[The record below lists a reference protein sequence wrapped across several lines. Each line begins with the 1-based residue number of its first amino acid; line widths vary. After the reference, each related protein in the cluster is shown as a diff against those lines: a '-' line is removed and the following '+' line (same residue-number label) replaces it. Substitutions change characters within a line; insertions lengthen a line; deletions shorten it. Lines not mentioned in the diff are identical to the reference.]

1 MLLEGNEKQIKV
13 RPYKSIPLADGMPI
27 VGSVKELSGDIRAF
41 LTKQYLTHGPV
52 FRVKV
57 LRRSFTVLAGPD
69 ANQFAAHDG
78 RELFSAKETWQEHA
92 ESFGAQRSLLT
103 MDGAD
108 HVRMRKIQKKG
119 YSRGA
124 IEVEIPRAVE
134 LVREQVREWP
144 VNKTMPALYS
154 LQSIIADQIGM
165 AATGV
170 LPREYMDDL
179 VYFFRV
185 VLLTTLTKQ
194 RPRIFQLTPRFKR
207 ARKRVLELGQEV
219 IDRHATEKQEGEK
232 TDLIDDILKL
242 AREEPEFLPQS
253 DVLISVLGPFIAGL
267 DTAASATS
275 FMLYALLM
283 HPDLLALATEEADRV
298 FSQGELTVERLK
310 EFDIIRRVVLETYRM
325 YPISPA
331 LQRTAKKTFVFNNC
345 EIPEGES
352 IILAT
357 TVPHYLPDIYPEPE
371 KFDIDR
377 YTPERKENSKPGTFV
392 PFGLGAHTCLGA
404 GFAEVQMILTMA
416 TILHEAE
423 LVMDPLDYKLK
434 IDPMP
439 GPKPDDK
446 FGFQVVRHKR
456 I

>member
-1 MLLEGNEKQIKV
+1 MLHNRNDERITV
-13 RPYKSIPLADGMPI
+13 RPHKSIPLADGMPI
-27 VGSVKELSGDIRAF
+27 VGSIKELSGDIRAF
-41 LTKQYLTHGPV
+41 LTEQYLAHGPV
-52 FRVKV
+52 FRIKV
-57 LRRSFTVLAGPD
+57 LHRSFTVLAGPD
-69 ANQFAAHDG
+69 ANQFAVRDG
-78 RELFSAKETWQEHA
+78 RELFSTKETWQEHTA
-92 ESFGAQRSLLT
+92 SFGAQRSLLT
-103 MDGAD
+103 MDGSD
-108 HVRMRKIQKKG
+108 HVRMRKIQRKG

-124 IEVEIPRAVE
+124 IEAEIPRAVE
-134 LVREQVREWP
+134 LAREQIREWP
-144 VNKTMPALYS
+144 TNKTIPALYS

-179 VYFFRV
+179 IYFFRI

-194 RPRIFQLTPRFKR
+194 RPRILQHTPRFKR

-219 IDRHATEKQEGEK
+219 IDRHALEKQEDEK

-242 AREEPEFLPQS
+242 AREEPDFLPQS

-275 FMLYALLM
+275 FMLYALLT
-283 HPDLLALATEEADRV
+283 HPDIMARACEEADRI
-298 FSQGELTVERLK
+298 FAQGELTVERMK
-310 EFDIIRRVVLETYRM
+310 EFDVIHRVVLETYRM

-331 LQRTAKKTFVFNNC
+331 LQRTAKKAFVFNNC

-357 TVPHYLPDIYPEPE
+357 TVPHYLPDIYPAPE
-371 KFDIDR
+371 IFDIDR
-377 YTPERKENSKPGTFV
+377 YTPERKENSQPGTFV

-404 GFAEVQMILTMA
+404 GFAEVQMILTIA

-423 LVMDPLDYKLK
+423 LVMDPPDYKLK